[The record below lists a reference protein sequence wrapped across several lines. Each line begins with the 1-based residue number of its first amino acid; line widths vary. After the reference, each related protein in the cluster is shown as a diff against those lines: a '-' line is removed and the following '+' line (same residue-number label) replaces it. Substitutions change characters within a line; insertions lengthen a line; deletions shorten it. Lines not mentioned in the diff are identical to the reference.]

1 MGRESPIKP
10 YSPPK
15 GSARYDMSIAQ
26 ATEVN
31 SLKRRLARDGILLEH
46 KEVVEWGLV
55 VDLNDRVMEY
65 KTKEAGGCKRGDYK
79 PNPAL

>member
-1 MGRESPIKP
+1 MTIG
-10 YSPPK
+10 
-15 GSARYDMSIAQ
+15 Q

-46 KEVVEWGLV
+46 KEVVELGLV
-55 VDLNDRVMEY
+55 IDLKDRIMEY
-65 KTKEAGGCKRGDYK
+65 SGKEDGGHKRGDYK

>member
-1 MGRESPIKP
+1 
-10 YSPPK
+10 
-15 GSARYDMSIAQ
+15 MSIAQ

-55 VDLNDRVMEY
+55 VDLNDRAMEY
-65 KTKEAGGCKRGDYK
+65 KTKEACGCKRGDYK